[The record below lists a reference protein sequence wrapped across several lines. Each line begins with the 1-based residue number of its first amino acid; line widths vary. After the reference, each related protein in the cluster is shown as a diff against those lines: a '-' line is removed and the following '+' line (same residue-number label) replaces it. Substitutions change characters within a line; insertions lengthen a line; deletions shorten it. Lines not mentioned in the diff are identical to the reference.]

1 MEKIKKFLFPI
12 LKLIL
17 FILYA
22 FILTFLIESF
32 SRGGIPASYEYLK
45 ENFNAF
51 LYNSC
56 VVLLTLT
63 TLLIL
68 KKRIFYITLGSMI
81 WIILGIANFTL
92 LTLRGTPLTGSDFG
106 MIKNGI
112 ELIPKYL
119 SLTSLILIL

>member
-32 SRGGIPASYEYLK
+32 SRGGISASYEYLK

-92 LTLRGTPLTGSDFG
+92 L
-106 MIKNGI
+106 
-112 ELIPKYL
+112 YL
-119 SLTSLILIL
+119 HLEALL